1 MAANSQARS
10 LPVPLPDR
18 ITLLAF
24 ALVVVVGGSNAVA
37 VRLSNLELP
46 PFWGAGLR
54 FGAAALIFWGIVA
67 ARRLPV
73 PARRALLGAVLYGA
87 IGIGGGYAF
96 LYWSLTRVPASLSM
110 VVLAIVP
117 LLTLLLAAAHRLEPF
132 RWRGAL
138 GALLA
143 FGGIALSV
151 GNDIGGAVPLASLL
165 ALIAGSACIAES
177 SVVVKLFPRS
187 DPLVTNAVAL
197 TAGTAILLPVSLLT
211 GEARALPADEITWVT
226 FGYLVLIGSILLF
239 YLYLYVLQRWTASAT
254 SYSFLL
260 FPLVTVFVASWIAGE
275 VVSASFLVGTA
286 VVLGGV
292 WIGAFGRR

>member
-1 MAANSQARS
+1 
-10 LPVPLPDR
+10 LPDR